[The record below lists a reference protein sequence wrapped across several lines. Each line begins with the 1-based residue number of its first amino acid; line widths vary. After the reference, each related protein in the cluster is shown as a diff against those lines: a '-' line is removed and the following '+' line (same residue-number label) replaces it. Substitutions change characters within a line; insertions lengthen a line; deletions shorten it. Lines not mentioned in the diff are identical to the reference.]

1 MTNSPNPHYISQN
14 ANGSSMTQPVDTVDF
29 PHSGLIKALNQMA
42 AGNVV
47 VKTGTDFDINQTG
60 GNLVVAAGK
69 ILRNGK
75 YHEVATKTF
84 ADSSLTTTY
93 DKGYHLLVV
102 ADGREGGETVDVLYM
117 RPPTAANR
125 VPEFKLGDTI
135 VAMIEYST
143 GTSAGSRLIQ
153 YFTTNKESN
162 SLSIAYANSNV
173 YTQAMTVDADAD
185 GDVTFENVVDDKDI
199 IFKVSDG
206 GTPTEVMRIDG
217 SQSKVGIGTGDTIS
231 ADLHIQSAT
240 GIDDNNPMVLIE
252 STDAGATTGPE
263 LVLYRNSASAA
274 DNDSLGHII
283 FRGKDDAGTPADVTY
298 SQFYVKATDTG
309 AGSEDGQLFIRT
321 IMAGTERNRIE
332 CNATEVVVNNGSL
345 DSDFRI
351 ETSGETHTVFV
362 EGDTNR
368 VGIGIDDP
376 AGKLHVRTT
385 DVDYAALF
393 ETTDA
398 SASAAPDVALY
409 RNSATPTNG
418 DDLGHLIWRGVTTD
432 DDPATGSQ
440 SWTTLTRKNY
450 ADIFCEAQVATT
462 GSESGKMHLRTKK
475 AGTMNKMISLS
486 ATEIIVN
493 EDGNSGNK
501 DIDFRVEST
510 GNDNML
516 FVDSANDEVGIGTN
530 SPSATLD
537 ILTGGTFRNTRLLTV
552 SVSGSTTLTEAA
564 HAGRYNICA
573 GNITLPSTST
583 AGEHYAILNTTGGN
597 ITIGRNGNNINGA
610 GSDFTLAT
618 FKAATC
624 IAIGSNNWMVVG

>member
-252 STDAGATTGPE
+252 STDDGATTGPE

-345 DSDFRI
+345 DSDFRV

-376 AGKLHVRTT
+376 AGKLHVKTT
-385 DVDYAALF
+385 DVNYAALF
-393 ETTDA
+393 ETTDD
-398 SASAAPDVALY
+398 SSSAAPDVALY
-409 RNSATPTNG
+409 RNSATPANG
-418 DDLGHLIWRGVTTD
+418 DDLGHLIWRGVETD
-432 DDPATGSQ
+432 GAGTP
-440 SWTTLTRKNY
+440 TLTRGNY
-450 ADIFCEAQVATT
+450 ADIFCEAQVVTT
-462 GSESGKMHLRTKK
+462 NSESGKMHFRTKK
-475 AGTMNKMISLS
+475 AGSMNKRISIE
-486 ATEIIVN
+486 ATKTIVN
-493 EDGNSGNK
+493 QDNVDADFIVEGVGNANL
-501 DIDFRVEST
+501 IFA
-510 GNDNML
+510 
-516 FVDSANDEVGIGTN
+516 DSSADKVGIGHAASTID
-530 SPSATLD
+530 ATLD

-552 SVSGSTTLTEAA
+552 SVSASTTLTEAA